1 MTLVI
6 RQKRSQKNRTQNKSH
21 AKGKKTMKKLYIAA
35 AREVTIKR
43 IVRNTYTRR
52 QQDEGIQTILNL
64 CNSVIAAETHDETLV
79 QSALAV
85 GYANA
90 MKAAGLIQSE
100 ELTDLIGMIGQIGE
114 DKLKQ
119 IDSVERNIIMRHIRK
134 KVKA

>member
-1 MTLVI
+1 
-6 RQKRSQKNRTQNKSH
+6 
-21 AKGKKTMKKLYIAA
+21 MKKLYIAA

-43 IVRNTYTRR
+43 VVRNTYTRR